1 MHLLRVLS
9 TRHFKMKKIRGEKG
23 WEITNTM
30 KQKVFDEVSQLMARC
45 PVYCKESDSELG
57 LICTSD

>member
-1 MHLLRVLS
+1 
-9 TRHFKMKKIRGEKG
+9 MKKIRGEKG
-23 WEITNTM
+23 WEITNAM